1 MRQGTRWGL
10 TPHAGT
16 WTSARGQGT
25 TKAKEENLL
34 SRAIRRPS
42 NSAPPCSLQDFC
54 LLHTPACEASSF
66 RTGSNTGRASQVA
79 LVMKNLPASVGDV
92 RDSGLIPG
100 SGRSPGG
107 GHGNPLQCSCLENP
121 MDRRACWATV
131 HGAAKSWTRPKRLST
146 HSCQHREKP
155 ETYGSKRKPTS
166 ETMLWARCAYLL
178 CA

>member
-66 RTGSNTGRASQVA
+66 KTGSNTGRASQVA

-92 RDSGLIPG
+92 RDMGSISG
-100 SGRSPGG
+100 SGRSQGEL
-107 GHGNPLQCSCLENP
+107 GNPLWCFCLENS
-121 MDRRACWATV
+121 MDRGAWPATV
-131 HGAAKSWTRPKRLST
+131 HGAT
-146 HSCQHREKP
+146 
-155 ETYGSKRKPTS
+155 KRKT
-166 ETMLWARCAYLL
+166 
-178 CA
+178 

>member
-66 RTGSNTGRASQVA
+66 KTGSNTGRASQVA

-121 MDRRACWATV
+121 MDLGLQTLSMGILQARILERLACPPPRDLPDP
-131 HGAAKSWTRPKRLST
+131 GI
-146 HSCQHREKP
+146 KP
-155 ETYGSKRKPTS
+155 ESLTS
-166 ETMLWARCAYLL
+166 PA
-178 CA
+178 